1 MRKLP
6 SSLLL
11 ALLVSMV
18 FGIAHEA
25 HAQESVLTVP
35 HVWTCSN
42 NERFITSGPAE
53 KLMVQ
58 WRTKSYAM
66 LKEQSLPGSMR
77 FKNYDSGLDLVVIG
91 PKAML
96 FNIKTGIRVA
106 DECKTVAM
114 KEGNEA
120 HLLALEK

>member
-6 SSLLL
+6 SSLLA
-11 ALLVSMV
+11 ALLVSMALG
-18 FGIAHEA
+18 FAHQV
-25 HAQESVLTVP
+25 HAQESALTVP

-42 NERFITSGPAE
+42 NERFITSGHVE
-53 KLMVQ
+53 KLEVQ
-58 WRTKSYAM
+58 WRSKSYAM

-114 KEGNEA
+114 KEGREA
-120 HLLALEK
+120 HLLAFEK

>member
-1 MRKLP
+1 MRQLP
-6 SSLLL
+6 SSLL
-11 ALLVSMV
+11 AVLLVGV
-18 FGIAHEA
+18 TLGIAHDV
-25 HAQESVLTVP
+25 HAQESALTVP
-35 HVWTCSN
+35 HVWTCNN
-42 NERFITSGPAE
+42 NERFITSGPVD
-53 KLMVQ
+53 KLQVQ
-58 WRTKSYAM
+58 WRSKSYAM

-114 KEGNEA
+114 KEGKEA
-120 HLLALEK
+120 HLLAFEK

>member
-11 ALLVSMV
+11 VLFGSMTLGLAQQV
-18 FGIAHEA
+18 
-25 HAQESVLTVP
+25 HAQESALTVP

-42 NERFITSGPAE
+42 NERFITSGPVE
-53 KLMVQ
+53 KLQVQ
-58 WRTKSYAM
+58 WRSKSYAM

-114 KEGNEA
+114 KEGKEA